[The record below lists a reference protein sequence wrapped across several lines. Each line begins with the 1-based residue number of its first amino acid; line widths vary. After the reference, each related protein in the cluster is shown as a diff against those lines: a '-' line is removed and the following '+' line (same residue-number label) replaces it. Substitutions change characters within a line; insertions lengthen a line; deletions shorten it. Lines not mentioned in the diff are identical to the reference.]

1 MYRAGQTEIDAVGQ
15 VIRSHAFF
23 RYREKSECER
33 FEKRWAKHLGAGHA
47 CITSSGSTALTAALA
62 GLGVGPGQEVIVP
75 AYTYMAT
82 AIAVL
87 AVGAIPVI
95 VDVDESLTM
104 SPLALAEAI
113 GPRTKAVIPVH
124 MVGLPCDMGKIMRIA
139 RKRKLWVIEDACQAV
154 GGGYEGKMLGAIG
167 DAGTFSFNAFKN
179 ITCGEGGA
187 VVSSDEQVAQRA
199 RCMTDCCGFYW
210 RGRSEDTKAF
220 VAAGARASEIQGAM
234 LNVQLDRLPGML
246 RAMRGQKKT
255 LLRKTA
261 KSGLA
266 PSPCHSLDYEC
277 GTQVGYLLGS
287 QGAAV
292 KFGAM
297 AGGFIP
303 GKTGRHVYT
312 EWDPILEKHGAHHPA
327 MDPFK
332 MPANRRCRMKYS
344 KDMCP
349 RSLDVLNRTVLVP
362 THPDRTPEAVDGLIV
377 KIKEAAK
384 AVL

>member
-1 MYRAGQTEIDAVGQ
+1 MYRAGQTEIDAVAQ

-33 FEKRWAKHLGAGHA
+33 FEKRWANYLGTKHA
-47 CITSSGSTALTAALA
+47 CMTSSGSTALTAALA
-62 GLGVGPGQEVIVP
+62 GLGIGPGQEVIVP

-95 VDVDESLTM
+95 VDVDASLTM
-104 SPLALAEAI
+104 NPEALAEAV
-113 GPRTKAVIPVH
+113 GPRTTAVIPVH
-124 MVGLPCDMGKIMRIA
+124 MVGLPCDMGKIMKVA
-139 RKRKLWVIEDACQAV
+139 RKRKLRVIEDACQAV

-179 ITCGEGGA
+179 ITSGEGGA

-210 RGRSEDTKAF
+210 RGRSEDTRAF

-246 RAMRGQKKT
+246 RAMRGQKKMM
-255 LLRKTA
+255 LRKTA
-261 KSGLA
+261 SCGVA
-266 PSPCHSLDYEC
+266 QSPCHSLDYEC

-287 QGAAV
+287 PAEAV
-292 KFGAM
+292 KFAGM

-362 THPDRTPEAVDGLIV
+362 THPDRTPEAVDGVIA
-377 KIKEAAK
+377 KINEAGA
-384 AVL
+384 ARS